1 MDYIEIKNFS
11 SAKEMQKSK
20 KAKPQSEREYLQLII
35 ITVLRIHEELL
46 HINNL
51 KQKIGTS

>member
-1 MDYIEIKNFS
+1 
-11 SAKEMQKSK
+11 MQKSK

-51 KQKIGTS
+51 KQKIDTS